1 MLQNR
6 PLSMITVIQL
16 QESWSLSIATLVL
29 FFAGSLS
36 KTFYGYLIW
45 LKWLVCAS
53 DTKNKQ
59 TIKNW
64 AMKMTQTT
72 QITSRKLRLF
82 VVRSRAAE
90 RVR

>member
-1 MLQNR
+1 MVFQQ
-6 PLSMITVIQL
+6 S
-16 QESWSLSIATLVL
+16 TLA
-29 FFAGSLS
+29 FFIAGSQS
-36 KTFYGYLIW
+36 KTFYRCLIW

-72 QITSRKLRLF
+72 QITSRKLGLF
-82 VVRSRAAE
+82 LQVITLGPEKPRGSGD
-90 RVR
+90 